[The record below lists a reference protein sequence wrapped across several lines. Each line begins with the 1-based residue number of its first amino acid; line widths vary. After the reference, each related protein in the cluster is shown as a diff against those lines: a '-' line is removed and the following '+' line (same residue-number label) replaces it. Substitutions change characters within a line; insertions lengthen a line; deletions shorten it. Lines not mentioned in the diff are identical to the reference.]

1 MKDNLNYLNVYQ
13 KISRFMAEENEL
25 IELLTQQEE
34 NP

>member
-1 MKDNLNYLNVYQ
+1 MKDNLNYLNISQ

-25 IELLTQQEE
+25 IELLTQQE